1 MTIKNLLE
9 CERRSLDKLKNYQLS
24 NIFKKIGFIL
34 FVISFITLFVN
45 AFTINNLVF
54 REITKY
60 SMLIGLLLISISKDK
75 IEDEYIKSL
84 RMQSY
89 AYAFIFGVIFILIQ
103 PLFRFIFDMIYNTES
118 TIVKDTGDFD
128 ILFILLFI
136 QVFYYEL
143 LKRIN

>member
-9 CERRSLDKLKNYQLS
+9 CERRNLDKLKNYQLS